1 MTVVNHIQFDSRV
14 HPVLSE
20 NQHSQSCHRRSNKTI
35 NHQRNGIHQGKY
47 QYYSNAII
55 MIFYMVKNICRRAI
69 FFLHILSICV
79 FLVTVFIGLGRRGSR
94 WPLRTW
100 RTSRRR
106 PIPVRLSR
114 TVAVLGRTCRLPV
127 RHLPVQ
133 SATVAGRFPCR
144 GGSST
149 GVPGSCRTLRRL
161 TVPGRCRSTVP
172 GQRSI
177 SPRSRAFAR
186 GRRTVAS
193 CRRSSRCQ
201 ARLYRRLPSIPI
213 RVHGPRLADR

>member
-14 HPVLSE
+14 HPVFSE
-20 NQHSQSCHRRSNKTI
+20 KQHSQSCHRRSNKTI
-35 NHQRNGIHQGKY
+35 NHRKNGIHQ
-47 QYYSNAII
+47 
-55 MIFYMVKNICRRAI
+55 
-69 FFLHILSICV
+69 
-79 FLVTVFIGLGRRGSR
+79 VFIGLGRRGSR

-114 TVAVLGRTCRLPV
+114 TVAVLGRTRRLPV
-127 RHLPVQ
+127 RHLPIQ

-144 GGSST
+144 GRSST

-177 SPRSRAFAR
+177 GPRSRAFAR

-201 ARLYRRLPSIPI
+201 A
-213 RVHGPRLADR
+213 